1 VFKRI
6 ALYSACAFLVISL
19 SGCATA
25 RKSGDEE
32 LQSLRNQVSLL
43 ESQLQS
49 KDEEINSLRDSLD
62 RVSYEAQKTI
72 AKSDKME
79 VKCRPSTKDI
89 QTALSAA
96 GYDPG
101 VIDGKMGRKTREA
114 IKAFQKANNL
124 NADGKVGKD
133 TWDLLKKYLDKKMK

>member
-1 VFKRI
+1 MLKKI
-6 ALYSACAFLVISL
+6 ALFSACAFLLVSL

-25 RKSGDEE
+25 RKSNEE
-32 LQSLRNQVSLL
+32 DLQSLRNQVSLL

-49 KDEEINSLRDSLD
+49 KDEEINNLRDSLD

-79 VKCRPSTKDI
+79 VKCRPSTKDV
-89 QTALSAA
+89 QTALSSA

-124 NADGKVGKD
+124 TADGKVGKD
-133 TWDLLKKYLDKKMK
+133 TWNILKAYLENKVK